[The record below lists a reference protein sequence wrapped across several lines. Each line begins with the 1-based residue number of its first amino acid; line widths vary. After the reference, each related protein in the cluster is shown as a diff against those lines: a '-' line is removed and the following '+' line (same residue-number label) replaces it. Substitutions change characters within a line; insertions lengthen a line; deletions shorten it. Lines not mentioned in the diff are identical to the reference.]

1 MTYHT
6 VFDAATDGFRA
17 WPFVGVG
24 LVITAVGA
32 ALVFAPSVME
42 ELAPGG
48 LQGSARK
55 VFSWVFFL
63 FALTLLVLVGVANV
77 RSYLEVRSAS
87 LNASCTLVSGVVS
100 NFVPMPY
107 GGHAMES
114 FTVGEVPFEFSN
126 YVMTSGFNN
135 TQSHGGPIRQGL
147 PVEICYIEQTSP
159 NGNVIVR
166 LKVAD

>member
-24 LVITAVGA
+24 LVLTAVGA
-32 ALVFAPSVME
+32 ALVFAPSVMQ

-63 FALTLLVLVGVANV
+63 FALTWLVVAGVATTL
-77 RSYLEVRSAS
+77 SYLEVRSAS
-87 LNASCTLVSGVVS
+87 SNAGCTLVSGVVS
-100 NFVPMPY
+100 NFVPMPH

-114 FTVGEVPFEFSN
+114 FTVGEVLFEYSD

-147 PVEICYIEQTSP
+147 PVEICYIKPNSS

-166 LKVAD
+166 LRVAD